1 MPVRET
7 SHKAL
12 DSLMKS
18 GKLYTNTYLI
28 LKTLKRFKRGL
39 TRREIEEKTGL
50 RINQVTGRVAELL
63 ERKAIQES
71 GTRRCRITKNIV
83 NVVKLAGEQTWQ
95 KG

>member
-18 GKLYTNTYLI
+18 GELYTNTYLI

-63 ERKAIQES
+63 ERKSVQEV
-71 GTRRCRITKNIV
+71 GMRRCRVTGNQV
-83 NVVKLAGEQTWQ
+83 NVVQLSEYS
-95 KG
+95 